1 MNFRKRKTMDEL
13 IEEHNQ
19 LKTKLETGEEKS
31 IGNYLWNDKSIGNY
45 LWNDAYM
52 EILTANERTR
62 RKAYEKANQEL
73 NKYVSKINR
82 QNHPR

>member
-1 MNFRKRKTMDEL
+1 MIFRKRKTMEEL
-13 IEEHNQ
+13 IEEHNR
-19 LKTKLETGEEKS
+19 LKTKLETGEEKG
-31 IGNYLWNDKSIGNY
+31 IGDY

-52 EILTANERTR
+52 GVLTANERTR